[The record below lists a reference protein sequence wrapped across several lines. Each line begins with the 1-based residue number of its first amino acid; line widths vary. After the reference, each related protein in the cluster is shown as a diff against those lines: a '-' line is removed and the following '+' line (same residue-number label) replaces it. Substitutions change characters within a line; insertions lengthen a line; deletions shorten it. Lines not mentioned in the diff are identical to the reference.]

1 MKTNLST
8 SRSIKIFVAVQECQL
23 NNPTAQRLEMAFV
36 ARAHTQA
43 QFPSKKKKNAIV
55 QRRRK
60 ESIVITTD
68 SDVGP
73 EGNVTQTMT
82 HKSQA
87 TVTQPMPRNSL

>member
-43 QFPSKKKKNAIV
+43 QFPSKKKKCHSAE
-55 QRRRK
+55 K
-60 ESIVITTD
+60 
-68 SDVGP
+68 
-73 EGNVTQTMT
+73 
-82 HKSQA
+82 A
-87 TVTQPMPRNSL
+87 

>member
-23 NNPTAQRLEMAFV
+23 NNPTAQRLEMAFL

-43 QFPSKKKKNAIV
+43 QFPSKKKNAIV
-55 QRRRK
+55 QRRCK
-60 ESIVITTD
+60 DSIVITTD

-87 TVTQPMPRNSL
+87 TVTQPRPRNSL